1 MDKVATGMYDLLDA
15 VEAVVKAVDPSR
27 REALAQTI
35 DAYSESFPDD
45 FFWAIGP
52 MAPTLLSRLLRAI
65 DLACRPDEQLT
76 AGDLPPPAS
85 AKPRGTI
92 FRLTPPHDSAA
103 DRDQGCGL

>member
-65 DLACRPDEQLT
+65 DEQLT